1 MEERHASLEGVEH
14 LNMTRWDS
22 WKVLG
27 KRKGHG
33 EKAQKLNPRAYVSAF
48 SF

>member
-1 MEERHASLEGVEH
+1 MEKRHASLEGVVGVPEVD
-14 LNMTRWDS
+14 LNMTRRDS

-33 EKAQKLNPRAYVSAF
+33 EKAQR
-48 SF
+48 